1 MSAIDKTSPIPIYY
15 QLEQIVL
22 DKIKSGVWPP
32 NTAIPSERELSEQF
46 GVSRMTIRQA
56 LLALTR
62 DGILRREVGVG
73 TFVAEP
79 RITQRLTRLTGFSED
94 MRARGKRASARV
106 LSVAV
111 ARATPVVA
119 EMLGLEL
126 GCEVLVVDRLRLA
139 DDEPLAIETSHLFF
153 RGCQELQGA
162 DLEGSLYALLTQKY
176 GIVPTRARQRISAGV
191 ADKREIDLLGL
202 RRGAPV
208 LRLRRVTFDQEGRR
222 FEYVESTYRA
232 DKYVFD
238 AELVGM

>member
-1 MSAIDKTSPIPIYY
+1 VPGIDKTSPIPIYY

-46 GVSRMTIRQA
+46 GVSRMTVRQA
-56 LLALTR
+56 LLALTH

-79 RITQRLTRLTGFSED
+79 RITQRLTRLTGFTED

-106 LSVAV
+106 LNLAV

-119 EMLGLEL
+119 EMLSIDL
-126 GCEVLVVDRLRLA
+126 GQEVLLVDRLRLA
-139 DDEPLAIETSHLFF
+139 DGEPLAIETSHLCFA
-153 RGCQELQGA
+153 GCQELQGA
-162 DLEGSLYALLTQKY
+162 DLEGSLYALLTQEC

-202 RRGAPV
+202 KRGAPV
-208 LRLRRVTFDQEGRR
+208 LRLRRVTFDQNGRA

-238 AELVGM
+238 AELVGV